1 MYYFTKTLT
10 FLFLILTII
19 SCASNLKFSI
29 NKEKS
34 DFFIEKPGIKLNFNR
49 LPNEINIFL
58 LSFEN
63 PILTSELLN
72 GLMNNYFYYKK
83 EANYT
88 PTLNIQD
95 LSRKKIEQCNFVEY
109 RKNYSLVFILD
120 KSLENIPSDCKEN
133 LLSLRGLLILF
144 DSDININNP
153 NLTQL
158 DVKRLNDSKDLLKY
172 AREQEDKNSIIIDDL
187 ETKDKNLL
195 KKIWKGLDGTTAKT
209 TTAHEG
215 IEDEDLLSKILLIEQ
230 SKVRGRKL
238 SRAMSTPIEYIP
250 RSRQDIDLLILSV
263 SIAKARRLKP
273 ALEYN
278 FAESIKVYL
287 VPDWKSNANYTNL
300 EKDLEGSIVI
310 DMPFKLNSL
319 VTFPK
324 IEEENRNRLFATGYD
339 AYELSILLSSS
350 IKKRNF
356 SFIGMTGKLS
366 LEPNGD
372 ISRKSLKVEVI
383 DGKFKSLGY

>member
-19 SCASNLKFSI
+19 SCASNLTFSI
-29 NKEKS
+29 SEEKS
-34 DFFIEKPGIKLNFNR
+34 DFFIEKPGLKLNFNR
-49 LPNEINIFL
+49 LPKEINIFL

-209 TTAHEG
+209 TTAHKG

-230 SKVRGRKL
+230 SKVRGKKL
-238 SRAMSTPIEYIP
+238 SRATSSPIEYIP

-263 SIAKARRLKP
+263 SITKARSLKP

-287 VPDWKSNANYTNL
+287 VPDWKSNTNYTNL
-300 EKDLEGSIVI
+300 EKDLEGSIII
-310 DMPFKLNSL
+310 DMPFILNSSAPFL
-319 VTFPK
+319 K
-324 IEEENRNRLFATGYD
+324 IEEENRNRLFAMGYD
-339 AYELSILLSSS
+339 AYELSILLNSSV
-350 IKKRNF
+350 KKNNF
-356 SFIGMTGKLS
+356 SFIGMTGKLI
-366 LEPNGD
+366 LKPDKN
-372 ISRKSLKVEVI
+372 ISRKSLKVEII

>member
-1 MYYFTKTLT
+1 VYYFTKTLT

-34 DFFIEKPGIKLNFNR
+34 DFFIEKPGLKSNFNR
-49 LPNEINIFL
+49 LPKEINIFL

-83 EANYT
+83 EANYS

-95 LSRKKIEQCNFVEY
+95 LSRKKNKQCGFVNY
-109 RKNYSLVFILD
+109 RKNYSLIFILD
-120 KSLENIPSDCKEN
+120 KSLENMPPDCKEN
-133 LLSLRGLLILF
+133 LLSLKGLLVLF
-144 DSDININNP
+144 DSEININNP
-153 NLTQL
+153 NLTKL
-158 DVKRLNDSKDLLKY
+158 EVKRLNDSKDLLKY
-172 AREQEDKNSIIIDDL
+172 ARAQEDKNSIIIDDL

-209 TTAHEG
+209 TTAHKG
-215 IEDEDLLSKILLIEQ
+215 IGDEDLLSNILLIEQ

-238 SRAMSTPIEYIP
+238 SRAASTPIEYIP

-263 SIAKARRLKP
+263 SIEKARRLKP

-278 FAESIKVYL
+278 FSESIKVYL
-287 VPDWKSNANYTNL
+287 VPDWKSNTNYTNL
-300 EKDLEGSIVI
+300 EQDLEGSIII

-319 VTFPK
+319 ARSPK

-350 IKKRNF
+350 IKKSNF

-366 LEPNGD
+366 GESNRD
-372 ISRKSLKVEVI
+372 ISRKSLKVAVI
-383 DGKFKSLGY
+383 DGEFKSLGY

>member
-1 MYYFTKTLT
+1 KTLT
-10 FLFLILTII
+10 FLFLLLTII
-19 SCASNLKFSI
+19 SCASNLTFSI
-29 NKEKS
+29 SEEKS

-120 KSLENIPSDCKEN
+120 KSLENMPSDCKEN

-209 TTAHEG
+209 TTAH
-215 IEDEDLLSKILLIEQ
+215 
-230 SKVRGRKL
+230 
-238 SRAMSTPIEYIP
+238 
-250 RSRQDIDLLILSV
+250 
-263 SIAKARRLKP
+263 
-273 ALEYN
+273 
-278 FAESIKVYL
+278 
-287 VPDWKSNANYTNL
+287 
-300 EKDLEGSIVI
+300 
-310 DMPFKLNSL
+310 
-319 VTFPK
+319 
-324 IEEENRNRLFATGYD
+324 
-339 AYELSILLSSS
+339 
-350 IKKRNF
+350 
-356 SFIGMTGKLS
+356 
-366 LEPNGD
+366 
-372 ISRKSLKVEVI
+372 
-383 DGKFKSLGY
+383 

>member
-1 MYYFTKTLT
+1 VYYFTKTLT
-10 FLFLILTII
+10 FLFLLLTII
-19 SCASNLKFSI
+19 SCASNLTFSI
-29 NKEKS
+29 SEEKS

-209 TTAHEG
+209 TTAHKG

-230 SKVRGRKL
+230 SKVRGKKL
-238 SRAMSTPIEYIP
+238 SRATSTPIEYIP

-263 SIAKARRLKP
+263 SIEKARRLKP

-287 VPDWKSNANYTNL
+287 VPDWKSNTSYTNL

-310 DMPFKLNSL
+310 DMPFILNSS
-319 VTFPK
+319 VPFPE
-324 IEEENRNRLFATGYD
+324 IEEENRNRLFAIGYD

-350 IKKRNF
+350 IKKSNV
-356 SFIGMTGKLS
+356 SFVGMTGKLN
-366 LEPNGD
+366 LGPNRN
-372 ISRKSLKVEVI
+372 ISRKSLKVEII